1 MKKLMRRL
9 TLTFILGCALAASA
23 PSQSPVQRP
32 ALNAEHYLAEGHA
45 AAQEKRF
52 DQAVD
57 AYRQAI
63 RLSPNLAD
71 AHHGLGRAYMSMGRM
86 SDAFEPLRTAA
97 RIEPDNS
104 LIRLNLGITLAHL
117 RRGNEALAELNEAK
131 RLSPNDARVS
141 NELGNVLHNSFGRI
155 EDALAAYED
164 ARRLDPNVAA
174 IHHNIGLMLMRLGR
188 FSEAVAPLREALRLN
203 PQYRNAR
210 YFLSDA
216 YSKTGR
222 YEEAIESW
230 GKFLEI
236 VPDGP
241 DALTNRAWDN
251 LYAGGR
257 GREAAADARRYLSA
271 HGWRTRTSIFLAII
285 GHLGYR
291 EAGMSEEARAILDE
305 AGEKGDTGGWPFPVV
320 RYLRGEL
327 GGEELLALASD
338 NDKKT
343 EAHAYIGMDLLLK
356 GEREAARGHF
366 EWVRDYGNKRFFE
379 YPLALAELKRLGG
392 AN

>member
-1 MKKLMRRL
+1 MSEMISRL
-9 TLTFILGCALAASA
+9 PLALLLSCALAASA
-23 PSQSPVQRP
+23 RAQAPDQRP
-32 ALNAEHYLAEGHA
+32 ALTAEQYVAEGHRA
-45 AAQEKRF
+45 ALEKRF

-63 RLSPNLAD
+63 KLNPNLA
-71 AHHGLGRAYMSMGRM
+71 AAYHGLGSAYVNMGRAG
-86 SDAFEPLRTAA
+86 DALEPMRVAA
-97 RIEPDNS
+97 RLEPSNP
-104 LIRLNLGITLAHL
+104 LIRLNLGITLANL
-117 RRGNEALAELNEAK
+117 RRGEEALAELNEAK
-131 RLSPNDARVS
+131 RLSPGDARVY
-141 NELGNVLHNSFGRI
+141 NELGNVLHNLFGRV
-155 EDALAAYED
+155 EEALAAYEE
-164 ARRLDPNVAA
+164 ARRLNPQEPAV
-174 IHHNIGLMLMRLGR
+174 HHNIGLMLMRLGR
-188 FSEAVAPLREALRLN
+188 FADAVAPLREALRLN
-203 PQYRNAR
+203 PRYRNAR

-216 YSKTGR
+216 YSKLGR
-222 YEEAIESW
+222 YDEAIESW

-271 HGWRTRTSIFLAII
+271 HGWRTSTSVYLAVI

-291 EAGMSEEARAILDE
+291 EAGMGEEAQAILDE
-305 AGEKGDTGGWPFPVV
+305 AAARADTGGWPFALV

-327 GGEELLALASD
+327 GGDELLGLAGD

-343 EAHAYIGMDLLLK
+343 EAHAYMGMDLLLK
-356 GEREAARGHF
+356 GEREAARAHF

-392 AN
+392 